1 MAIKS
6 ALMTVCDF
14 DLESA
19 EQYDGI
25 DE

>member
-14 DLESA
+14 DLESV